1 MSIIR
6 SDSDHLTLNAQG
18 SSKSIK
24 FQSAGV
30 EKASISSVGLFTS
43 TTIDA
48 TKLTGILPA
57 IDGSNLTG
65 LVHTDSTKLSLA
77 GGALTGAVT
86 TNSTFDGVDI
96 ATRDGIL
103 TSTTTTANAAL
114 PKAGGTMTGTTAH
127 GDSVKATYGASA
139 DLQIYHDGSHSYI
152 KDTGTGNLYIKA
164 AAQFN
169 VQGSNNEPMIVA
181 SENGGVSLYYD
192 NASKLATTSTGID
205 VTGNVVVSGTVDGV
219 DIASR
224 DSTLTSTTTTAGAA
238 LPKAGGTMTGS
249 FTLNDNVKIQLG
261 TSDDLQIYHDGS
273 ASYISDVGT
282 GSLYLRGT
290 NLVMDSS
297 TGEKYIDC
305 IANADVKLFYDN
317 SSKLATTSSG
327 IDVTGTVAATSFTG
341 DGSAL
346 TGISAGPSHTSSGTA
361 PSSPSVGDKW
371 HDTTNEKL
379 YMRTNDGTSDLW
391 LQI

>member
-1 MSIIR
+1 MAKIIIQGNASGDGILTIQAPNTGTDR
-6 SDSDHLTLNAQG
+6 TSTLPDSSGTLLNEG
-18 SSKSIK
+18 SSLDS
-24 FQSAGV
+24 
-30 EKASISSVGLFTS
+30 
-43 TTIDA
+43 
-48 TKLTGILPA
+48 TKLSGALPA
-57 IDGSNLTG
+57 LDGSALTG
-65 LVHTDSTKLSLA
+65 LVHTDSTKLPLA
-77 GGALTGAVT
+77 GGILIGDL
-86 TNSTFDGVDI
+86 SL
-96 ATRDGIL
+96 RD
-103 TSTTTTANAAL
+103 NV
-114 PKAGGTMTGTTAH
+114 KAQF
-127 GDSVKATYGASA
+127 GDSN
-139 DLQIYHDGSHSYI
+139 DLQIYHDGSNSLI
-152 KDTGTGNLYIKA
+152 KDVGTGNLYIDA
-164 AAQFN
+164 ASLILRN
-169 VQGSNNEPMIVA
+169 DSGEKYIDCNNNSDVRIYH
-181 SENGGVSLYYD
+181 NNSL
-192 NASKLATTSTGID
+192 KLATTSTGID